1 LDVKLINLDDFVILG
16 PGSEWFWTMVSGVV
30 LAVTFYAI
38 YRQLS
43 LQRGAAAIEQVRAL
57 SREWNDER
65 MTRARL
71 DALTGIRDGASP
83 AATLIAGTE
92 VADFWEDMAYLV
104 RAGSMDRRRIYDSLG
119 PSVRIW
125 WGLLAPS
132 AALAREEADDRGIW
146 VDFEWL
152 AAIFA
157 EFDRK
162 AGEPAQFDAAYL
174 ARRVPTMIETNE
186 KALRSFE
193 QLRAVIVQPATAST
207 AAASVKTRKRG
218 AVAATVGTIA

>member
-71 DALTGIRDGASP
+71 DALTGIRDGARGSRS
-83 AATLIAGTE
+83 
-92 VADFWEDMAYLV
+92 LV
-104 RAGSMDRRRIYDSLG
+104 GGRAHGQYSKDR
-119 PSVRIW
+119 
-125 WGLLAPS
+125 
-132 AALAREEADDRGIW
+132 
-146 VDFEWL
+146 
-152 AAIFA
+152 
-157 EFDRK
+157 
-162 AGEPAQFDAAYL
+162 
-174 ARRVPTMIETNE
+174 
-186 KALRSFE
+186 
-193 QLRAVIVQPATAST
+193 
-207 AAASVKTRKRG
+207 
-218 AVAATVGTIA
+218 